1 MGIVYYSN
9 YFVYFEVARTEHFRD
24 LGIEYKELEKKGFY
38 LVVLEAL
45 CNYASPAR
53 YDDLLEIR
61 TSFRKNGKSKLRF
74 EYTVFNI
81 SLNNL
86 SSEKSSA
93 EGYTTHVFV
102 NKNARPIKI
111 PGPIE
116 KFIA

>member
-24 LGIEYKELEKKGFY
+24 LGIEYKELEKKGIY

-45 CNYASPAR
+45 CNYILPAR
-53 YDDLLEIR
+53 YDDLLEIK
-61 TSFRKNGKSKLRF
+61 TSFRKNDKSKLQF
-74 EYTVFNI
+74 DYMV
-81 SLNNL
+81 LNL
-86 SSEKSSA
+86 SLSTLSKEKSSA
-93 EGYTTHVFV
+93 TGYTTHVFV

-116 KFIA
+116 KFL

>member
-24 LGIEYKELEKKGFY
+24 LGIEYRELEKKGFY

-45 CNYASPAR
+45 CNYTLPAR

-61 TSFRKNGKSKLRF
+61 TSFKKNGKSKLQF
-74 EYTVFNI
+74 DYTVFNL

-86 SSEKSSA
+86 SKGKSSA

-111 PGPIE
+111 PRPIE
-116 KFIA
+116 KFL